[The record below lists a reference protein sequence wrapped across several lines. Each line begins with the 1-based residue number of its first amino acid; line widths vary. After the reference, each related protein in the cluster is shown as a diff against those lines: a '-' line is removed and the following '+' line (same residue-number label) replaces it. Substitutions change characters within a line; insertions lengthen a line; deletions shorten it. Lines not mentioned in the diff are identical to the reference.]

1 MIISELAGRD
11 YTLFINR
18 KKTIY
23 LIETFSNYDEYC
35 VLKFAT
41 LCIGS
46 HFDFQLRVATTD
58 CESEQSKRWCMSY
71 IVYTAALV
79 TTEWSI
85 AHLSRPETQ
94 TYISVVNVVIK
105 TNFKCKGSK

>member
-1 MIISELAGRD
+1 M
-11 YTLFINR
+11 FIFQNR
-18 KKTIY
+18 AKKHIY
-23 LIETFSNYDEYC
+23 LIETFPNYDEYC

-71 IVYTAALV
+71 IVYTEALV
-79 TTEWSI
+79 TTE
-85 AHLSRPETQ
+85 
-94 TYISVVNVVIK
+94 
-105 TNFKCKGSK
+105 